1 MKKILVLAAA
11 VFAAA
16 ACATSGKNIEMLSK
30 SDVSGMTTTDVVSYY
45 KESNQKLLDQLVFDN
60 GSQNY
65 DKYVSVF
72 NNMDGDL
79 NAMSAVKTS
88 KDGYYQKLET
98 VVDKYRAQ
106 IKKIK

>member
-1 MKKILVLAAA
+1 MKKILVLAVSAFA
-11 VFAAA
+11 VA
-16 ACATSGKNIEMLSK
+16 ACATSGKNIEMLGRNE
-30 SDVSGMTTTDVVSYY
+30 VSGMTTNEVASYY
-45 KESNQKLLDQLVFDN
+45 RESNQKLLDQLIFDK

-65 DKYVSVF
+65 DKYVGVF
-72 NNMDGDL
+72 NNMDNDL
-79 NAMSAVKTS
+79 NAMSAVKMS